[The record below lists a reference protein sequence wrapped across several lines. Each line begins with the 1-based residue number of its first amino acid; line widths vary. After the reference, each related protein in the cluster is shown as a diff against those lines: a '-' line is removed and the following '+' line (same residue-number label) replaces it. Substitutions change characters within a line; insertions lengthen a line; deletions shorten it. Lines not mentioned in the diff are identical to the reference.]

1 MTDPRTP
8 GFDELADAAAAAD
21 RADQQAAEAAAK
33 EAAGT
38 GDDDPTAGAH
48 RAGNPGSAPVNDPPV
63 KDPLEEAQIE
73 LAEQKDKFLR
83 LYAEFENFRKRAVR
97 DRQDAEH
104 RGMGAVMRGLL
115 ETLDD
120 LGRVAH
126 MTPEGADTKS
136 VLDGVEMVE
145 KKLLKSLAGHG
156 LEMVNPV
163 DQPFDPAVHEAITTA
178 PAASADEDHLVAQVY
193 QVGYVLNGTLLRPA
207 RVVVKQWNG

>member
-8 GFDELADAAAAAD
+8 GMDDLADAAAAEARAAAAD
-21 RADQQAAEAAAK
+21 AAAEQAAAEN
-33 EAAGT
+33 
-38 GDDDPTAGAH
+38 AGADD
-48 RAGNPGSAPVNDPPV
+48 ASA
-63 KDPLEEAQIE
+63 DPLADARRA
-73 LAEQKDKFLR
+73 LAEQQDKYLR

-104 RGMGAVMRGLL
+104 RGMGAVMKGLL

-126 MTPEGADTKS
+126 MTPEGTAAQQ
-136 VLDGVEMVE
+136 VIEGIEMVE

-156 LEMVNPV
+156 LEVVNPV
-163 DQPFDPAVHEAITTA
+163 DARFDPSKHEAITTM
-178 PAASADEDHLVAQVY
+178 PAASADEDEMVAQVY
-193 QVGYVLNGTLLRPA
+193 QVGYLLNGTLLRPA

>member
-8 GFDELADAAAAAD
+8 GLDELADAAAAEARAAAD
-21 RADQQAAEAAAK
+21 AAAEGVS
-33 EAAGT
+33 E
-38 GDDDPTAGAH
+38 PTPGA
-48 RAGNPGSAPVNDPPV
+48 
-63 KDPLEEAQIE
+63 DPLAEAQRA
-73 LAEQKDKFLR
+73 LAEQQDKYLR

-104 RGMGAVMRGLL
+104 RGMGSVMKGLL

-126 MTPEGADTKS
+126 MTPDGTSAQQVLEGI
-136 VLDGVEMVE
+136 EMVE

-156 LEMVNPV
+156 LEVVNPV
-163 DQPFDPAVHEAITTA
+163 DARFDPNHHEAITTM
-178 PAASADEDHLVAQVY
+178 PATSAEEDELVAQVY